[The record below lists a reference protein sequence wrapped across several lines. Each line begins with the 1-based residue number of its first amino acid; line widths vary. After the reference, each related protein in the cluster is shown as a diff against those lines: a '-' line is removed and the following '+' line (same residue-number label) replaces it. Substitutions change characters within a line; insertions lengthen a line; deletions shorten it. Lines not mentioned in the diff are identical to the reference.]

1 MLATLRSKGLRR
13 FNSMKDKNNSPS
25 FQILNSSFNS
35 KNKIYLITS
44 EITIIITTTIIIV
57 IVIIKTNQHVHS
69 TAKVFWRCCATV
81 GNSEIKI
88 KIWQRRTKVL
98 AIYQV

>member
-25 FQILNSSFNS
+25 FQILNSSLNS

-44 EITIIITTTIIIV
+44 EITMIIIIIIIIIITTIIIIIIIIIIV
-57 IVIIKTNQHVHS
+57 IVIIKTNQHFYS
-69 TAKVFWRCCATV
+69 TARVFGAAVRLWETV
-81 GNSEIKI
+81 KS
-88 KIWQRRTKVL
+88 R
-98 AIYQV
+98 

>member
-1 MLATLRSKGLRR
+1 MLATLRSKGLKR
-13 FNSMKDKNNSPS
+13 FNSMTDKNNSPS

-35 KNKIYLITS
+35 KNKIYLIAS

-69 TAKVFWRCCATV
+69 TAGVFGAAVRLWETV
-81 GNSEIKI
+81 KS
-88 KIWQRRTKVL
+88 R
-98 AIYQV
+98 

>member
-25 FQILNSSFNS
+25 FQILNSSLNS

-44 EITIIITTTIIIV
+44 EITIIIIITTTIIIIIIIIIIIV

-69 TAKVFWRCCATV
+69 TARVFGAAVRLWETV
-81 GNSEIKI
+81 KS
-88 KIWQRRTKVL
+88 R
-98 AIYQV
+98 

>member
-25 FQILNSSFNS
+25 FQILNSSLNS

-44 EITIIITTTIIIV
+44 EITIIIIIIIITTIIIIIIIIVIVIVIV
-57 IVIIKTNQHVHS
+57 IVIIKTNQHFYS
-69 TAKVFWRCCATV
+69 TAKVFGAAVRLWETV
-81 GNSEIKI
+81 KS
-88 KIWQRRTKVL
+88 R
-98 AIYQV
+98 

>member
-13 FNSMKDKNNSPS
+13 FNSMTDKNNSPS

-44 EITIIITTTIIIV
+44 DLTIIIITTTIIIV

-69 TAKVFWRCCATV
+69 TARVFGAAVRLWETV
-81 GNSEIKI
+81 KS
-88 KIWQRRTKVL
+88 R
-98 AIYQV
+98 

>member
-25 FQILNSSFNS
+25 FQILNSSLNS

-44 EITIIITTTIIIV
+44 EITMIIIIIIIIITTIIIIIIIIIIV
-57 IVIIKTNQHVHS
+57 IVIIKTNQHFYS
-69 TAKVFWRCCATV
+69 TARVFGAAVRLWETV
-81 GNSEIKI
+81 KS
-88 KIWQRRTKVL
+88 R
-98 AIYQV
+98 

>member
-25 FQILNSSFNS
+25 FQILNSSLNS

-44 EITIIITTTIIIV
+44 EITIIIIITTTIIIIIIIIIIIV

-69 TAKVFWRCCATV
+69 TA
-81 GNSEIKI
+81 
-88 KIWQRRTKVL
+88 
-98 AIYQV
+98 

>member
-25 FQILNSSFNS
+25 FQILNSSLNS

-44 EITIIITTTIIIV
+44 EITIIIIIIIIITTIIIIIIIIVIVIV
-57 IVIIKTNQHVHS
+57 IVIIKTNQHFYS
-69 TAKVFWRCCATV
+69 TAKVFGAAVRLWETV
-81 GNSEIKI
+81 KS
-88 KIWQRRTKVL
+88 R
-98 AIYQV
+98 

>member
-35 KNKIYLITS
+35 KNKIYLIAS

-57 IVIIKTNQHVHS
+57 IVIINQIN
-69 TAKVFWRCCATV
+69 TFIQLLKFLALLCDCGKQL
-81 GNSEIKI
+81 NQD

-98 AIYQV
+98 VIYQV

>member
-25 FQILNSSFNS
+25 FQILNSTLNS

-44 EITIIITTTIIIV
+44 EITIIIIIIIIITTIMIIIIIIIVIV
-57 IVIIKTNQHVHS
+57 IVIIKTNQHFYS
-69 TAKVFWRCCATV
+69 TAKVFGAAVRLWETV
-81 GNSEIKI
+81 KS
-88 KIWQRRTKVL
+88 R
-98 AIYQV
+98 

>member
-44 EITIIITTTIIIV
+44 EITIIIIIIV
-57 IVIIKTNQHVHS
+57 IVIIKTNQHFYS
-69 TAKVFWRCCATV
+69 TAKVFGAAVRMWETV
-81 GNSEIKI
+81 KS
-88 KIWQRRTKVL
+88 R
-98 AIYQV
+98 